1 MSKVNSYSKQEKL
14 KSRKAL
20 DELFAEG
27 KSITVFPIKVFYTLN
42 IADEKMFNKTGVNA
56 GVGVSARVFK
66 KAVERNR
73 IKRLLRE
80 NYRTQKQE
88 LVSNIESKKLHL
100 SVFFLFIG
108 KEIPEL
114 VDLKE
119 PMRRVLEKLI
129 QIAAL
134 RDF

>member
-129 QIAAL
+129 QIAGL

>member
-14 KSRKAL
+14 KSRKAF
-20 DELFAEG
+20 DELFTTG
-27 KSITVFPIKVFYTLN
+27 KSLTVFPIKVFYTLN
-42 IADEKMFNKTGVNA
+42 KSDETLFNKKGVNA

-73 IKRLLRE
+73 VKRLLRE
-80 NYRTQKQE
+80 NYRTQKQI
-88 LVSNIESKKLHL
+88 LVSTIELKDLHL

-108 KEIPEL
+108 KELPEL
-114 VDLKE
+114 IDLKE

-129 QIAAL
+129 VINL
-134 RDF
+134 